1 MQKELFKMYIGKKNG
16 NIVAFNKSQE
26 DLAINASVKGITLDS
41 IEETEESIVP
51 YYNTIHDGT
60 YYKQSEVPLMPPDVA
75 NEVIRNRRRE
85 LYKEMSDPIT
95 NNISVLQDMIA
106 QEDYSTGNELQAIGE
121 EISVLYLERKSIRE
135 QIITDNP
142 FVG

>member
-1 MQKELFKMYIGKKNG
+1 MYIGKKDG
-16 NIVAFNKSQE
+16 NIVAFSASQE

-41 IEETEESIVP
+41 IEETEEPIVP
-51 YYNTIHDGT
+51 YYNTVHDGI
-60 YYKQSEVPLMPPDVA
+60 YYKQSEAPSMPPEMA

-95 NNISVLQDMIA
+95 NNISVLQDLIA
-106 QEDYSTGNELQAIGE
+106 QKDYLTENELQAIEE
-121 EISVLYLERKSIRE
+121 EISALYLERKSIRE
-135 QIITDNP
+135 QIVADNP